1 MQAGL
6 DPRGSGEALM
16 ARQVGRRSYGAKA
29 AVRCDELGGASM
41 QPSTATLPGKLLR
54 QPRNLVTVELFSA
67 PILFATE
74 NHFPSVLLL
83 NQGLP

>member
-1 MQAGL
+1 M
-6 DPRGSGEALM
+6 
-16 ARQVGRRSYGAKA
+16 
-29 AVRCDELGGASM
+29 
-41 QPSTATLPGKLLR
+41 TGKLLH

-74 NHFPSVLLL
+74 NHFPSILLH